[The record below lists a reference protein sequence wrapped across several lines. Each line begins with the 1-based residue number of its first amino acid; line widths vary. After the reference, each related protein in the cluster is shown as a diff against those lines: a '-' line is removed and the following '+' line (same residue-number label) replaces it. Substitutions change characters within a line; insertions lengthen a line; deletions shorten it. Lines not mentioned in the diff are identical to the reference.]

1 MEWLIAL
8 GVAFATIGLAE
19 LADKT
24 QLVCI
29 SQACRYS
36 FWPVL
41 AGSAVALIIV
51 TGVAV
56 LAGSALD
63 WLLPGN
69 VLSIIAGVLFLA
81 FGVLMLVRWYRGNGN
96 EEDPLR
102 EVEPES
108 DGSGSLKAF
117 GSTFWLMIAAEMGDK
132 TQLAVIALTGE
143 YGNPLA
149 IFVGASAALVLVSAV
164 GIGMGRLMA
173 KRIPLSK
180 IEVVAAILFIVL
192 GAWFLLGA
200 F

>member
-1 MEWLIAL
+1 MEWLATLAI
-8 GVAFATIGLAE
+8 VFATIGLAE

-41 AGSAVALIIV
+41 AGSAVALVIV
-51 TGVAV
+51 TAIGV

-69 VLSIIAGVLFLA
+69 ILSIIAGVLFLV
-81 FGVLMLVRWYRGNGN
+81 FGIIMLVRWYQGNGDV
-96 EEDPLR
+96 EDPEC
-102 EVEPES
+102 EVEPDEK
-108 DGSGSLKAF
+108 GSGNVKAF
-117 GSTFWLMIAAEMGDK
+117 ASTFWLMFAAEMGDK

-143 YGNPLA
+143 YGSPWVVF
-149 IFVGASAALVLVSAV
+149 IGASVALVLVSAV
-164 GIGMGRLMA
+164 GIAMGRLMA
-173 KRIPLSK
+173 KRIPLPE